1 MDYAEALGFLGGHI
15 DHERSASVAAGQVE
29 GLSLDAMRSLVD
41 LLGDPQLTYPTI
53 HVTGTNGKGSV
64 SRMATALLAASG
76 LDVGTYASPHLHQV
90 NERICRNLEA
100 IHDDELA
107 GEITRLSTYEQLLE
121 QRPTYFELLTAAA
134 FDWFAE
140 VAVDV
145 AVVEVGLLGTYD
157 ATNVI
162 EAQVAVVTS
171 IGSDHTDFAAGWEHS
186 IAHEK
191 SGIIKPRSAVV
202 LGEMDPDL
210 HHVFAEA
217 GGEELYILGRDFGC
231 SLDIVA
237 LGGHQVTLDTPHG
250 SHGEVFLPFHGA
262 HQVTNAAVSVMAVE
276 AFFDRRLDDEVVREG
291 FGAVELPGRFEV
303 LMRNPLLIVDAAH
316 NPEGVRS
323 AAETLRTE
331 FAPAGSR
338 IVVMGLLEGRDP
350 RAMVDALMPA
360 AADLL
365 VVCRPPSARAMIP
378 ERVARAAEQAG
389 IAVEVVADPTEATE
403 RALAVAAEEDVVL
416 VLGSFYVVGPVRAC
430 YVSQSEDGGRGACG

>member
-1 MDYAEALGFLGGHI
+1 VDYAEALGYLDGHI
-15 DHERSASVAAGQVE
+15 DHESSASVAAGQLE

-76 LDVGTYASPHLHQV
+76 LSVGTYASPHLQQV
-90 NERICRNLEA
+90 NERICRNLEP

-107 GEITRLSTYEQLLE
+107 GEITRLSTYEQLLAR
-121 QRPTYFELLTAAA
+121 RPTYFELLTAAA

-145 AVVEVGLLGTYD
+145 AVVEVGLLGAFD
-157 ATNVI
+157 ATNVVA
-162 EAQVAVVTS
+162 AQVAVITS
-171 IGSDHTDFAAGWEHS
+171 IGSDHTDFASGWEHA
-186 IAHEK
+186 IAQEK

-202 LGEMDPDL
+202 LGDIDPGL

-217 GGEELYILGRDFGC
+217 GGQELYVLGRDFGC
-231 SLDIVA
+231 STDIVA
-237 LGGHQVTLDTPHG
+237 MGGHQVTLYTPHG
-250 SHGEVFLPFHGA
+250 SHHEVLLPFHGA
-262 HQVTNAAVSVMAVE
+262 HQVANAAVSLMAVE
-276 AFFDRRLDDEVVREG
+276 ALFDRRLDDEIVLEA
-291 FGAVELPGRFEV
+291 FGAVDLPGRFEV

-316 NPEGVRS
+316 NPEGVS
-323 AAETLRTE
+323 CAADTLRTE
-331 FAPAGSR
+331 FGPAGSR

-350 RAMVDALMPA
+350 GAMLDALVPA

-365 VVCRPPSARAMIP
+365 IVCRPPSPRAMAP
-378 ERVARAAEQAG
+378 ERVARAAEGAG
-389 IAVEVVADPTEATE
+389 IAVEVVADPLEATG

-416 VLGSFYVVGPVRAC
+416 VLGSFYVVGPVRAR
-430 YVSQSEDGGRGACG
+430 YVGQSGEGGQRSAG